1 MIHECILEV
10 QRSAALFGDGVTYV
24 LPTPKHSIFS
34 SPQQNAGIK
43 QNWAVWESPS
53 GCVWLGTEQLS
64 VLTGEERN
72 VFGIN
77 LFILQAP
84 PPQTCEFLLFD
95 CSYAYEL
102 GHVILT
108 CMKLRE
114 RGRVWRQSPI
124 LLNGIIFHIILY
136 PYLER
141 PILLETKRRRKK
153 KLLKK
158 VISLY
163 FLPEMNGPAGV
174 GKWRFAPTT

>member
-72 VFGIN
+72 VFGIK

-95 CSYAYEL
+95 CSYAY
-102 GHVILT
+102 
-108 CMKLRE
+108 
-114 RGRVWRQSPI
+114 
-124 LLNGIIFHIILY
+124 
-136 PYLER
+136 
-141 PILLETKRRRKK
+141 
-153 KLLKK
+153 
-158 VISLY
+158 
-163 FLPEMNGPAGV
+163 
-174 GKWRFAPTT
+174 